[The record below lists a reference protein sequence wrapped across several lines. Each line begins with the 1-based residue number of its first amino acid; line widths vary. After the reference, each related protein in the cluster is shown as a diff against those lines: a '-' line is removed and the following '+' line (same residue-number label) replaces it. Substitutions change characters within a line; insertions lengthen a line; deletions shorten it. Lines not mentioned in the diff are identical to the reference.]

1 MSRAPA
7 TKLGVSNIAWPAA
20 ALGEALGLLQDLG
33 LSAIE
38 IAPFNVFGRW
48 DRVLDDA
55 RRLRELIAAHGMVCT
70 ALQGILYGVPDVE
83 LFASETSRGRLAR
96 HLESVAGLAGVLGAT
111 ACVFGAPRQRD
122 PGDLSEAD
130 ARRIAADFF
139 RTIGPVFAEQ
149 GSAIGFE
156 ANATRYACRF
166 ITTTRAAIDFVAE
179 VAAPGFGLQID
190 TGTIFL
196 EHEPSEVLTDAIPF
210 AVHAHV
216 SEPDLQPIGVNGLKH
231 APLAAAL
238 MDGGYG
244 GSLSIEMRAEPDW
257 RTAVSQAVAF
267 VRATYR

>member
-1 MSRAPA
+1 MSRVPA
-7 TKLGVSNIAWPAA
+7 AKLGVSNIAWPSA
-20 ALGEALGLLQDLG
+20 ALGEALELLPNLG
-33 LSAIE
+33 VSAIE

-48 DRVLDDA
+48 ERVLDDA
-55 RRLRELIAAHGMVCT
+55 RRLRESIAAHGMVCT

-83 LFASETSRGRLAR
+83 LFASDASRGRLAR
-96 HLESVAGLAGVLGAT
+96 HLEGVASLAGVLGAA

-122 PGDLSEAD
+122 PGDLSEPT

-139 RTIGPVFAEQ
+139 RMIGPVFAEH

-196 EHEPSEVLTDAIPF
+196 EHEPAEVLTDAIPF
-210 AVHAHV
+210 AEHAHI

-231 APLAAAL
+231 LPLAAAL
-238 MDGGYG
+238 KSGGYG

-257 RTAVSQAVAF
+257 RAAVTRAVAF
-267 VRATYR
+267 AQATYQ